1 MSVKLENQKKEN
13 QKKEEKKENQKKKQ
27 KQPQQVSSD
36 IEETLSNSA
45 VIKTIVQGV
54 GDLSRTVENLSV
66 SLAKLQ
72 EDTNNSIKELHERAN
87 KTEQTISQLAQAIS
101 TIGQEVASF
110 IKQQAS
116 QQVSQNSPD
125 NNKLPTQNASAADKL
140 AYWANLLTRLATL
153 SAAQQ
158 QPPPPSQ
165 EEEGLGKGFDMMVG
179 VFTKLL
185 HLQTELRKTYLD
197 EFKSTL
203 SLIPKVLKGEKEETK
218 KKKEEHIE

>member
-1 MSVKLENQKKEN
+1 
-13 QKKEEKKENQKKKQ
+13 
-27 KQPQQVSSD
+27 
-36 IEETLSNSA
+36 
-45 VIKTIVQGV
+45 
-54 GDLSRTVENLSV
+54 VENLSV

-72 EDTNNSIKELHERAN
+72 EDTNNSIKELHERAD
-87 KTEQTISQLAQAIS
+87 KTEQNISQLAQAIS
-101 TIGQEVASF
+101 TIGQEVANF

-116 QQVSQNSPD
+116 QQVVSQNSPD
-125 NNKLPTQNASAADKL
+125 NNKLPQNASAADKL
-140 AYWANLLTRLATL
+140 AYWANLLTRLAAL
-153 SAAQQ
+153 SAPQ

-203 SLIPKVLKGEKEETK
+203 SLIPKVLKGEKEEAK

>member
-1 MSVKLENQKKEN
+1 M
-13 QKKEEKKENQKKKQ
+13 
-27 KQPQQVSSD
+27 
-36 IEETLSNSA
+36 
-45 VIKTIVQGV
+45 
-54 GDLSRTVENLSV
+54 ENLTV

-72 EDTNNSIKELHERAN
+72 EDTNNSIKELHERAD
-87 KTEQTISQLAQAIS
+87 KTEQNISQLAQAIS
-101 TIGQEVASF
+101 TIGQEVANF

-125 NNKLPTQNASAADKL
+125 NNKLPAQNASAADKL
-140 AYWANLLTRLATL
+140 AYWANLLTRLVAL
-153 SAAQQ
+153 SAPQQ
-158 QPPPPSQ
+158 QPPPSQ

-179 VFTKLL
+179 VFQKLL
-185 HLQTELRKTYLD
+185 QLQTELRKTYLD